1 MKTQH
6 LSIDQQAHI
15 SEAIQ
20 CLANG
25 GVIAFPTD
33 TVYGIAADINND
45 SALNKIYAIKER
57 ENTKALPILI
67 SGTEQLVD
75 LIDGPQSASA
85 TCLANCFWPGALTLI
100 FAKNKSISPLISQT
114 ETIGIRMPN
123 YEPIL
128 ALIRTTGPLAV
139 TSANLSGYGNCLS
152 AEKVLDQLEG
162 RIDLI
167 LDGGPTPGLQA
178 STVVDCTKDTGIEIL
193 RAGVITEAMIKDCL
207 NA

>member
-1 MKTQH
+1 MKTKR
-6 LSIDQQAHI
+6 LSIQKQEHI
-15 SEAIQ
+15 TEAIQ
-20 CLANG
+20 CLAEG

-67 SGTEQLVD
+67 SDTEQLVG

-85 TCLANCFWPGALTLI
+85 TCLADCFWPGALTLI
-100 FAKNKSISPLISQT
+100 FARNKSISLLISQT
-114 ETIGIRMPN
+114 DTVGIRMPN

-128 ALIRTTGPLAV
+128 GLIRSTGPLAV
-139 TSANLSGYGNCLS
+139 TSANLSGHGNCLS
-152 AEKVLDQLEG
+152 AEKVLDQLDG

-178 STVVDCTKDTGIEIL
+178 STVVDCTKNEGIQIL
-193 RAGVITEAMIKDCL
+193 RAGVISAAMIEDCL